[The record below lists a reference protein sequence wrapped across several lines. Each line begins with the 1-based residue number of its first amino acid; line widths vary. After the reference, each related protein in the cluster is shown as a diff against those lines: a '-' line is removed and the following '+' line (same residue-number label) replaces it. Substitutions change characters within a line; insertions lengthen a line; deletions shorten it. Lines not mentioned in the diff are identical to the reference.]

1 LFLISDIRL
10 GKETVGFVVK
20 EFFFKLVE
28 TVYTSIGIWG
38 PCLIRYEKQP
48 ETPKK
53 IFTGQDN
60 TLTGSLAIKM
70 MGRRKDKENNF
81 N

>member
-1 LFLISDIRL
+1 LFLISGIRL

-20 EFFFKLVE
+20 EFFKLVE
-28 TVYTSIGIWG
+28 TVYTSIGLWG
-38 PCLIRYEKQP
+38 LCLIRYEIQP

-53 IFTGQDN
+53 TFTGRDN
-60 TLTGSLAIKM
+60 ILTGSLVIKM
-70 MGRRKDKENNF
+70 MDRRKDKKNNF